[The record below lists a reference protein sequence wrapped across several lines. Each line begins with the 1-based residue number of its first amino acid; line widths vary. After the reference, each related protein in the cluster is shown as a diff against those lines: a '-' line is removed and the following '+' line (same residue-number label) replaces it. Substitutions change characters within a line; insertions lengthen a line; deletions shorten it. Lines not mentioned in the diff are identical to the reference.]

1 MGQQY
6 WALVAALIG
15 AGSLAGAPGGLA
27 AQAPD
32 APRVTL
38 QSVRPVRS
46 LRDWPGLS
54 LTVDR
59 DAYVV
64 VVAATRGRRESPL
77 QLLSP
82 ASPRDEGRVR
92 AGRRVPIRSVG
103 NAEMLHLVNWGESPL
118 VVAFASTA
126 KPNLA
131 PFATGRGWS
140 GSLVLDTLLRDEQAF
155 VDLLGSTIFGPTAT
169 FDALLAP
176 ASVASPLSTYA
187 DIWSFD
193 DECVGW
199 SGRWT
204 RGTGL
209 AGYGLYAWDPIDPI
223 ARGVGLMLPMGAG
236 YGWMGLGWTPIVV
249 GGQRRAIEPSPYG
262 SRGWPCTGFRVAW
275 WPNYVAPDAWPV
287 DTARRATD
295 LVAAPGSPLPYLPRY
310 PLPGQGLDLA
320 SAGASGST
328 GTLTTTGTEPVT
340 QSPWRRGLTD
350 SERRYPG
357 VSAEPRWKD
366 GGKYGTVDDLRD
378 AVAERGNA
386 ARPVP
391 RDGHEG
397 RPLTSTGGYPGAPVE
412 RVNGGGDA
420 GTIPAPTVRREPDPA
435 PRTTGAEDPKPQAP
449 VKRDPPPP

>member
-1 MGQQY
+1 MITTGWLGLSLTVVAGQG
-6 WALVAALIG
+6 V
-15 AGSLAGAPGGLA
+15 S

-38 QSVRPVRS
+38 EAVRPVRT
-46 LRDWPGLS
+46 LRDWPGIS

-64 VVAATRGRRESPL
+64 VVAATRGRRDLPL

-82 ASPRDEGRVR
+82 ASPRGEGRVR

-103 NAEMLHLVNWGESPL
+103 NAEMLHLVNWGEAPL
-118 VVAFASTA
+118 VVAFASTS
-126 KPNLA
+126 KPDLS
-131 PFATGRGWS
+131 PFAAGRGWS

-204 RGTGL
+204 RGVGL
-209 AGYGLYAWDPIDPI
+209 AGFGLYAWDPIDPMV
-223 ARGVGLMLPMGAG
+223 RGVGLMLPMGAG

-249 GGQRRAIEPSPYG
+249 GGHRLAIEPSPYG

-275 WPNYVAPDAWPV
+275 WPNYVAPDAWPA
-287 DTARRATD
+287 DSGRRAAD

-310 PLPGQGLDLA
+310 PLAGQGLGIA
-320 SAGASGST
+320 PATGSSAGG
-328 GTLTTTGTEPVT
+328 LEPVT
-340 QSPWRRGLTD
+340 TSAWRRGDTG

-357 VSAEPRWKD
+357 VVAEPRPWSD
-366 GGKYGTVDDLRD
+366 GKSRAPDDRREAQADRSMLEARLAQQRAESGTS
-378 AVAERGNA
+378 G
-386 ARPVP
+386 
-391 RDGHEG
+391 
-397 RPLTSTGGYPGAPVE
+397 TGPGAPMG
-412 RVNGGGDA
+412 RVHGSEVGA
-420 GTIPAPTVRREPDPA
+420 STAAAPIVRREPDQA
-435 PRTTGAEDPKPQAP
+435 PRTTGADDSKPQAP
-449 VKRDPPPP
+449 VKRDPPPG

>member
-1 MGQQY
+1 MGQRC

-27 AQAPD
+27 AQVPD

-38 QSVRPVRS
+38 QSVRPVRT

-64 VVAATRGRRESPL
+64 VVAATRGRREAPL

-82 ASPRDEGRVR
+82 TSPRDEGRVR

-249 GGQRRAIEPSPYG
+249 GGHRLAIEPSPYG

-275 WPNYVAPDAWPV
+275 WPNYVAPDAWPG

-310 PLPGQGLDLA
+310 PLPGQGLGIA
-320 SAGASGST
+320 PANGSAT
-328 GTLTTTGTEPVT
+328 GGLEPVT
-340 QSPWRRGLTD
+340 TSAWRRGETE

-357 VSAEPRWKD
+357 VVAEPRPLTD
-366 GGKYGTVDDLRD
+366 GKYAAPNDRRETMAEGMTNARRIPEDGTRES
-378 AVAERGNA
+378 AGRGSA
-386 ARPVP
+386 
-391 RDGHEG
+391 
-397 RPLTSTGGYPGAPVE
+397 VE
-412 RVNGGGDA
+412 RVA
-420 GTIPAPTVRREPDPA
+420 GPVEAGSVAGPAPIARREPDPA
-435 PRTTGAEDPKPQAP
+435 PRTTGAEDPKPQTP

>member
-1 MGQQY
+1 M
-6 WALVAALIG
+6 AATLLG
-15 AGSLAGAPGGLA
+15 VCGLASAPVELA

-38 QSVRPVRS
+38 EGVRPVRT
-46 LRDWPGLS
+46 LRDWPGIS
-54 LTVDR
+54 LAVDR

-82 ASPRDEGRVR
+82 TSPRGDGRVR
-92 AGRRVPIRSVG
+92 AGRRVPLRSVG
-103 NAEMLHLVNWGESPL
+103 NAEMLHLVNWGEAPL
-118 VVAFASTA
+118 VVAFASLA

-131 PFATGRGWS
+131 PFGSGRGWS
-140 GSLVLDTLLRDEQAF
+140 ESLVLDTLLRDEQAF

-176 ASVASPLSTYA
+176 ASVASPLSSFA

-223 ARGVGLMLPMGAG
+223 ARGVGLMLPLGAG

-249 GGQRRAIEPSPYG
+249 GGHRLAIEPSPYG

-275 WPNYVAPDAWPV
+275 WPNYVAPDAWPL
-287 DTARRATD
+287 DSARRAAD
-295 LVAAPGSPLPYLPRY
+295 LVAPPGSPLPFLPRY
-310 PLPGQGLDLA
+310 PLAGQGLGLA
-320 SAGASGST
+320 PSG
-328 GTLTTTGTEPVT
+328 GHTLGGLDPVT
-340 QSPWRRGLTD
+340 TSAWRRGETE

-357 VSAEPRWKD
+357 VVAEPRPGN
-366 GGKYGTVDDLRD
+366 GGKYAAPDDRRETL
-378 AVAERGNA
+378 AERA
-386 ARPVP
+386 VMDERLARQRSQGSVQVP
-391 RDGHEG
+391 DG
-397 RPLTSTGGYPGAPVE
+397 TSSTGRVAHGDPGMVPP
-412 RVNGGGDA
+412 
-420 GTIPAPTVRREPDPA
+420 PAPIVRREPDPA
-435 PRTTGAEDPKPQAP
+435 PRTTGAEESKPQAP
-449 VKRDPPPP
+449 IKRDPPPP